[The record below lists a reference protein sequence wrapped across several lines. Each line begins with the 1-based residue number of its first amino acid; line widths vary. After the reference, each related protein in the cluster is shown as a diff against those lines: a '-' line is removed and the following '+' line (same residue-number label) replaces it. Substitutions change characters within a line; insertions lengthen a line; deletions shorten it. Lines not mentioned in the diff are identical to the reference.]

1 MQFLSLISLMI
12 SLLALLSSST
22 GVQGFPEEPS
32 EAVREHIKSVITE
45 ADVQVM
51 QTEMAWGVQEMMRY
65 KSIRGS
71 WPVRSA
77 LTGEEEEEEDSSP
90 MPLRGSKDN
99 NNKQEF
105 ESIHHE
111 YWNYMISI
119 F

>member
-1 MQFLSLISLMI
+1 MKHLSLISLI
-12 SLLALLSSST
+12 SVVALLSSS

-32 EAVREHIKSVITE
+32 EAVREHIKTVITE
-45 ADVQVM
+45 EDVQVM

-65 KSIRGS
+65 KSIRGN

-77 LTGEEEEEEDSSP
+77 LTGEEEVEEKDAP
-90 MPLRGSKDN
+90 PLRGSKD